1 MTETMKA
8 LAKQM
13 LNWAN
18 AEKATRAVIV
28 IASEKIDDKNAD
40 GLLCIGGTGENLV
53 IALKAALKEESALKG
68 ALAKAVAVHTIDKAL
83 DQLADLFCDDD
94 DEPDTETAKTQKQ

>member
-1 MTETMKA
+1 MKA

-13 LNWAN
+13 LNWVN

-28 IASEKIDDKNAD
+28 IASEKIDDKKAH
-40 GLLCIGGTGENLV
+40 GILCTGGTGENLV
-53 IALKAALKEESALKG
+53 SGLKTALKEESAFKE
-68 ALAKAVAVHTIDKAL
+68 ALAEAVMQLTIDKAL
-83 DQLADLFCDDD
+83 DHLDHLADQFCDDD